1 MNALDILLDCFTFY
15 KIPVSKTE
23 GNKVFTIKSYM
34 IEVENNGLYKLL
46 QHNEV
51 IAPFDD
57 VNELSQFIL
66 EY

>member
-1 MNALDILLDCFTFY
+1 MNGLEILLDCFEFY
-15 KIPVSKTE
+15 KIPVSKTD
-23 GNKVFTIKSYM
+23 GNKVFTIKSYI
-34 IEVENNGLYKLL
+34 IEVEKNGLYKLL
-46 QHNEV
+46 QQNEV